1 MKPRTFH
8 CYDICKL
15 PFICPNKLFVTC
27 IQLGSISLT
36 TYKGAL
42 FSLLGKELKHNNATH
57 TQTRAHLFPVWK
69 LSLFPHHKTKTA
81 CLNLKFHII
90 ETDPCLLRQW
100 SGYFSW
106 GVHKW
111 KGASSWGGE
120 SAEGLDER
128 ERGSAVWEDSRPP
141 NSLLSI
147 SAAVRPLGLR
157 FPPTLGGGNH
167 RRERKRTQP
176 NRCRELRVNVCL
188 CMCALYFC
196 TPVDSKKL
204 RMRASA
210 HAFVRCVWVY
220 LRVRDA
226 SASMC
231 VCGGVLV
238 CVRQICEAANTWG
251 RGVLPAYRWA
261 SNSASLPLSPA
272 QTPHQLRAS
281 PFQSLP

>member
-157 FPPTLGGGNH
+157 FPPTLGGG
-167 RRERKRTQP
+167 KPPQG
-176 NRCRELRVNVCL
+176 
-188 CMCALYFC
+188 
-196 TPVDSKKL
+196 KKKNTTKQ
-204 RMRASA
+204 MQRAA
-210 HAFVRCVWVY
+210 GQCV
-220 LRVRDA
+220 
-226 SASMC
+226 SMY
-231 VCGGVLV
+231 V
-238 CVRQICEAANTWG
+238 CVIFLHACG
-251 RGVLPAYRWA
+251 
-261 SNSASLPLSPA
+261 
-272 QTPHQLRAS
+272 
-281 PFQSLP
+281 F

>member
-111 KGASSWGGE
+111 KGASSWGG
-120 SAEGLDER
+120 
-128 ERGSAVWEDSRPP
+128 WECWRS
-141 NSLLSI
+141 
-147 SAAVRPLGLR
+147 GW
-157 FPPTLGGGNH
+157 
-167 RRERKRTQP
+167 ERKRQ
-176 NRCRELRVNVCL
+176 RCLRGFSTSKLPAVNQRSRPSPGA
-188 CMCALYFC
+188 ALSSN
-196 TPVDSKKL
+196 PGGGKPPQGKKKNTTKQ
-204 RMRASA
+204 MQRAA
-210 HAFVRCVWVY
+210 GQCV
-220 LRVRDA
+220 
-226 SASMC
+226 SMY
-231 VCGGVLV
+231 V
-238 CVRQICEAANTWG
+238 CVIFLHACG
-251 RGVLPAYRWA
+251 
-261 SNSASLPLSPA
+261 
-272 QTPHQLRAS
+272 
-281 PFQSLP
+281 F

>member
-15 PFICPNKLFVTC
+15 QFICPNKLFVTC

-57 TQTRAHLFPVWK
+57 TQTRAHLFPVCS
-69 LSLFPHHKTKTA
+69 SLFPHHKTKTA

-100 SGYFSW
+100 SGHFSW

-111 KGASSWGGE
+111 KGASSCGGE

-128 ERGSAVWEDSRPP
+128 ERGSAVFRGFSTSKLPAVNQRSRPSP
-141 NSLLSI
+141 GAALS
-147 SAAVRPLGLR
+147 SNP
-157 FPPTLGGGNH
+157 GGGNH

-176 NRCRELRVNVCL
+176 NRCREVRVNVCL

-196 TPVDSKKL
+196 TPVDS
-204 RMRASA
+204 
-210 HAFVRCVWVY
+210 
-220 LRVRDA
+220 
-226 SASMC
+226 
-231 VCGGVLV
+231 
-238 CVRQICEAANTWG
+238 
-251 RGVLPAYRWA
+251 
-261 SNSASLPLSPA
+261 
-272 QTPHQLRAS
+272 
-281 PFQSLP
+281 